1 MDKEQKQR
9 FDKLEESIHKVYR
22 LMRLMLAIGVG
33 VLAGCLVFALGASI
47 KISAWTAIAS
57 MLFVEIETIYEAKRR
72 AKKNK
77 LIEKSRN

>member
-9 FDKLEESIHKVYR
+9 FDKLEESIHKVY
-22 LMRLMLAIGVG
+22 RLMLAIGVG

-47 KISAWTAIAS
+47 KISAWTAIAG
-57 MLFVEIETIYEAKRR
+57 MLCVEIETIYEAKRR

-77 LIEKSRN
+77 